1 MLNTRDCSHV
11 FFWERQYILAYSYIE
26 YKMKENVEEGLH
38 EINIDQIKKNKTHWS
53 AITFEEK
60 YLN

>member
-1 MLNTRDCSHV
+1 
-11 FFWERQYILAYSYIE
+11 
-26 YKMKENVEEGLH
+26 MKENVEEGLH